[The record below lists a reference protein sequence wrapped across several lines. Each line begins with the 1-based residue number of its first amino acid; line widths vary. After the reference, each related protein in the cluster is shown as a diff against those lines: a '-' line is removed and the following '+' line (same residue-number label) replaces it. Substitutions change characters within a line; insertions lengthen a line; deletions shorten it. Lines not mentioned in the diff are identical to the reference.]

1 MYNSKH
7 YRLNTNVYT
16 LCTKYIFNLSI
27 NYIIFMKNQKT
38 GLIFCSQI
46 EQKTPINIS
55 SVKYFNSTR
64 FEIGFYFDQYF
75 KIEDEVIKSKLKKF
89 FLKKAL
95 NDYPFYLRLIHSIS
109 PMNQE
114 VFVSVSNS
122 HALSSI
128 FRYST
133 NNIKKARLGRQ
144 RMFDNV
150 NFDFNI
156 IYNGYNQSIR
166 TVLNSSNN
174 LKQFD
179 NDIKKIKLFKKA
191 NSITKVTAAV
201 KNIKDN
207 VFNNFT
213 QIVSN
218 FFNDVLHSIIP
229 AVSRRDFKNE
239 IQVVG
244 SKTYR
249 ESALVIDIPYE
260 RLAVINFIK
269 KLGLEHFYSEH
280 LNIPRMV
287 EAIRMYELGEHKAF
301 KEYTTYAVNRAL
313 IAIERKLLAFNDQ
326 ERNIALQ
333 EMNNLDS
340 LKFIVEL
347 ITDDE
352 LLVSNQL
359 VEDETYLALMYKN

>member
-1 MYNSKH
+1 MK
-7 YRLNTNVYT
+7 
-16 LCTKYIFNLSI
+16 TK
-27 NYIIFMKNQKT
+27 KT

-55 SVKYFNSTR
+55 SIKYFNSSR
-64 FEIGFYFDQYF
+64 FEISYFFDQFF
-75 KIEDEVIKSKLKKF
+75 KIEDEVIKAKLKRF

-95 NDYPFYLRLIHSIS
+95 NDYSFYLRLIHSIS
-109 PMNQE
+109 PFNSE
-114 VFVSVSNS
+114 VIVSVTSR
-122 HALSSI
+122 HALCSV

-133 NNIKKARLGRQ
+133 KTIKKARLGRQ

-156 IYNGYNQSIR
+156 QDNGYHTSLR
-166 TVLNSSNN
+166 TILNSNHN
-174 LKQFD
+174 LEKF
-179 NDIKKIKLFKKA
+179 NLDIKKIRFVKRE
-191 NSITKVTAAV
+191 NSIEKVATAV
-201 KNIKDN
+201 KNIKEN
-207 VFNNFT
+207 VFSNFT

-218 FFNDVLHSIIP
+218 FFNDVLNSIIP
-229 AVSRRDFKNE
+229 AVSRRNLKNE

-287 EAIRMYELGEHKAF
+287 EAIRMYELGEHRAF

-313 IAIERKLLAFNDQ
+313 IAIERKLLEFNDQ

-352 LLVSNQL
+352 LLENNQL
-359 VEDETYLALMYKN
+359 VSDETYLALMYKN